1 MLFIIP
7 AVTSTLCDVISLNIH
22 GWGSATQFII
32 IINKSLLYHG
42 QDMVKSVWVFLL
54 AESYP

>member
-7 AVTSTLCDVISLNIH
+7 AASTLCDVIILNIH

-54 AESYP
+54 AEIYP